1 VTDSQP
7 LAAPASAAD
16 DFAAVF
22 REHYPYVVRLAAVMT
37 GDVDTAKDVAQ
48 DVFIVVMKGLGA
60 FRGESALRTW
70 LYRITLRIA
79 GRHAAKRRKQA
90 SPDFDF
96 DALPGAETADSAVSL
111 TELVKALGALSLE
124 SRAVLSLVA
133 IEGLSHQAAA
143 DVLGVPVGTVWSRLH
158 AARRQLAEAIGGP

>member
-1 VTDSQP
+1 
-7 LAAPASAAD
+7 
-16 DFAAVF
+16 
-22 REHYPYVVRLAAVMT
+22 
-37 GDVDTAKDVAQ
+37 
-48 DVFIVVMKGLGA
+48 
-60 FRGESALRTW
+60 
-70 LYRITLRIA
+70 LRIA
-79 GRHAAKRRKQA
+79 GRHAAKRCKHA
-90 SPDFDF
+90 GPEFDF

-158 AARRQLAEAIGGP
+158 AARRQLAETLGSP

>member
-1 VTDSQP
+1 MTDSP
-7 LAAPASAAD
+7 TLAGSAGD

-37 GDVDTAKDVAQ
+37 GDVETAKDVAQ
-48 DVFIVVMKGLGA
+48 DVFIVVMKGLSA

-79 GRHAAKRRKQA
+79 GRHAAKRRKHS
-90 SPDFDF
+90 SPEFDF
-96 DALPGAETADSAVSL
+96 DALPGAEMADSAVSL
-111 TELVKALGALSLE
+111 TELVTALGALSLE

-143 DVLGVPVGTVWSRLH
+143 DVLGIPVGTVWSRLH
-158 AARRQLAEAIGGP
+158 AARRQLAEAIGSS

>member
-7 LAAPASAAD
+7 LAAPASVAG

-48 DVFIVVMKGLGA
+48 DVFIVVMKGLSA
-60 FRGESALRTW
+60 FRGESTLRTW

-79 GRHAAKRRKQA
+79 GRHAAKRRKHA
-90 SPDFDF
+90 SPEFDF

-158 AARRQLAEAIGGP
+158 AARRQLAETLGGS